1 MLFAQKKWGVLVDKW
16 TMILLEVEGMWEAD
30 SYAGY
35 LGQIGCDPLY
45 YRQERD
51 KYKADRIYALYGYD
65 YFLRFVERC
74 PHIQEYAKKYKPCD
88 QNGGQCT
95 MFCAQYT
102 EGGCKNAAN

>member
-1 MLFAQKKWGVLVDKW
+1 MDEW

-35 LGQIGCDPLY
+35 LRQIECDSLY

-51 KYKADRIYALYGYD
+51 KYKADRIFALYGYD

-74 PHIQEYAKKYKPCD
+74 PHIQEMIKKYKPCD
-88 QNGGQCT
+88 QNNGQCT
-95 MFCAQYT
+95 LFCAYCKK
-102 EGGCKNAAN
+102 GGCALYQ

>member
-1 MLFAQKKWGVLVDKW
+1 
-16 TMILLEVEGMWEAD
+16 MILLEVEGMWEAD

-35 LGQIGCDPLY
+35 LARIGCDPQY

-65 YFLRFVERC
+65 YFMRFVERC

-88 QNGGQCT
+88 QNNGQCM
-95 MFCAQYT
+95 MFCAQY
-102 EGGCKNAAN
+102 EIGRAHV

>member
-1 MLFAQKKWGVLVDKW
+1 MDEW

-35 LGQIGCDPLY
+35 LKQIECDSLY

-88 QNGGQCT
+88 QNSGQCT
-95 MFCAQYT
+95 MFCAYYKK
-102 EGGCKNAAN
+102 GGCTDCHSKNGLVVCS

>member
-1 MLFAQKKWGVLVDKW
+1 
-16 TMILLEVEGMWEAD
+16 MILLEAEGMWEAD

-51 KYKADRIYALYGYD
+51 KYKADHIYELYGYD
-65 YFLRFVERC
+65 YFIRFVERC

-88 QNGGQCT
+88 QNSGQCT
-95 MFCAQYT
+95 MFCAYYK
-102 EGGCKNAAN
+102 EGGCTDATA

>member
-1 MLFAQKKWGVLVDKW
+1 
-16 TMILLEVEGMWEAD
+16 MILLEVEGMWEAD

-35 LGQIGCDPLY
+35 LARIGCDPQY

-65 YFLRFVERC
+65 YFMRFVERC

-88 QNGGQCT
+88 QNNGQCM
-95 MFCAQYT
+95 MFCAQYK
-102 EGGCKNAAN
+102 GGCTNAIE